1 MQDNEMNIP
10 LIITGK
16 SEISNYIL
24 YVYEF
29 YISLLLLNTLTTKLL
44 PEVEKK
50 QVGNGPSRRFAQ
62 GSKLRQ
68 ICKH

>member
-50 QVGNGPSRRFAQ
+50 TSRQRPKSA
-62 GSKLRQ
+62 LRSGFKVKTNMQ
-68 ICKH
+68 T